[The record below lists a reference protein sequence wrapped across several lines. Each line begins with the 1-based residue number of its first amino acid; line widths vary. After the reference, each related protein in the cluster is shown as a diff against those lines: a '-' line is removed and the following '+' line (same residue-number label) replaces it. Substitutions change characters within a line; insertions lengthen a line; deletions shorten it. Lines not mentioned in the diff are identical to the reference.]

1 MKSSLIMARADSTKR
16 NDYLTNFFR
25 LFDSGIFKLILPLLV
40 FISIHQ
46 VHAQNAH
53 IDTLRLRVK
62 NAKDDTSKAIALA
75 DLALSVSFYKPD
87 SGLICAQQ
95 ALSISQDNKFL
106 FGQYYALDH
115 MFPIYNNLPDY
126 AKTLEVMTA
135 AVKIAEKLTTRRT
148 KSMIASHTMMSYV
161 HREMENYKQAIAQY
175 YKVMDLW
182 ANSDRP
188 LAEATNIIMSTAY
201 CYLKINNPDSSKILM
216 DLANSMAPEALRL
229 GAGINHWNGRVQE
242 LLGNYELAAQ
252 FFRRQIALY
261 TEEKNN
267 DNKYFL
273 ITHYIDL
280 ANVLY
285 EMGGLDSGMYYA
297 RIAYEL
303 SEKRSFRHYELNAA
317 KLLVKIYGAKKLA
330 DSVMKYQ
337 QAVITTN
344 DTVFNQDRLRA
355 FQGISFNEE
364 QRQKEILLA
373 EERYANKIKIY
384 GLIAALAIFLLIA
397 FILYRN
403 NRQKQKANTQL
414 HNQKIEIE
422 TTLSTLRATQQQLIQ
437 AEKMASLGELTAGIA
452 HEIQNPLNFVN
463 NFSELNAELLGEMET
478 ELKSGHAGQAIN
490 LAADIRQNMKKINQ
504 HGKRA
509 EGIVSGMLQHSKST
523 PGEKQPVDINDL
535 ADEYLRLSL
544 HGMIAKNNSFQCEIG
559 RDLDKSIGKV
569 DVIPQDLGR
578 ALLNIYNNAFYSVNE
593 KKKKEGERFEP
604 RVFVSSK
611 KSDHVVEISILD
623 NGIGIPQKNLE
634 KVFQPF
640 FTTKPTG
647 QGTGLGLS
655 LAYDII
661 VKEHGG
667 KIRVTGEDG
676 EFAQFVIELPDG
688 NNK

>member
-1 MKSSLIMARADSTKR
+1 M
-16 NDYLTNFFR
+16 FF
-25 LFDSGIFKLILPLLV
+25 
-40 FISIHQ
+40 
-46 VHAQNAH
+46 
-53 IDTLRLRVK
+53 
-62 NAKDDTSKAIALA
+62 
-75 DLALSVSFYKPD
+75 
-87 SGLICAQQ
+87 
-95 ALSISQDNKFL
+95 
-106 FGQYYALDH
+106 
-115 MFPIYNNLPDY
+115 IYNNLPDY

-135 AVKIAEKLTTRRT
+135 AIKMAEKLTTRRT
-148 KSMIASHTMMSYV
+148 NSMISARTSMSFVY
-161 HREMENYKQAIAQY
+161 REMENYQQAIAQY

-182 ANSDRP
+182 ANSDKP
-188 LAEATNIIMSTAY
+188 LVEATNIIMSTAY
-201 CYLKINNPDSSKILM
+201 CYIKINNPDSSKILM
-216 DLANSMAPEALRL
+216 DLANSMAPEALRI

-261 TEEKNN
+261 KEEKNN

-280 ANVLY
+280 SNVLY
-285 EMGGLDSGMYYA
+285 EMGNLDSGMYYA

-303 SEKRSFRHYELNAA
+303 SEKRAFLHYELNAA
-317 KLLVKIYGAKKLA
+317 KLLVKIYGAKKVP
-330 DSVMKYQ
+330 DSVLKYQ

-463 NFSELNAELLGEMET
+463 NFSELNNELLGEMET
-478 ELKSGHAGQAIN
+478 ELKSGHAKEAIN
-490 LAADIRQNMKKINQ
+490 LAADIRQNMEKINQ

-509 EGIVSGMLQHSKST
+509 EGIVSGMLQHSRST
-523 PGEKQPVDINDL
+523 PGVKQPVDINDL
-535 ADEYLRLSL
+535 AEEYLRLRL
-544 HGMIAKNNSFQCEIG
+544 HGMKARNNSFQCEIG
-559 RDLDKSIGKV
+559 KDLDKSIGKI

-593 KKKKEGERFEP
+593 KK
-604 RVFVSSK
+604 
-611 KSDHVVEISILD
+611 
-623 NGIGIPQKNLE
+623 E
-634 KVFQPF
+634 K
-640 FTTKPTG
+640 G
-647 QGTGLGLS
+647 
-655 LAYDII
+655 
-661 VKEHGG
+661 
-667 KIRVTGEDG
+667 RR
-676 EFAQFVIELPDG
+676 
-688 NNK
+688 